1 MTTEMMKNAATNLA
15 NTAGKWNDANR
26 SGSAESER
34 LWNKIY
40 MEKAALL
47 KSMGF
52 EVTPETDEDGYA
64 VAVKVNGER
73 AEVHGLFR

>member
-1 MTTEMMKNAATNLA
+1 MTTEMLKAAAMNLA
-15 NTAGKWNDANR
+15 KTAGSWNDARR
-26 SGSAESER
+26 SGSTDSVN
-34 LWNKIY
+34 LWNKVY
-40 MEKAALL
+40 AEKAALL
-47 KSMGF
+47 QSMGF